1 MEFSN
6 LTNLLHD
13 IVDDLHVPFVQ
24 CQVYKEGKEVYCHGY
39 GDAQKDTLVTPE
51 HTYNLYS
58 TTKFITCT
66 AALQLLEQGKYL
78 MTEPL
83 YEYFPQF
90 KEMFV
95 KMAVCIFEKK

>member
-6 LTNLLHD
+6 LTNLLHH

-24 CQVYKEGKEVYCHGY
+24 CQVYKEGKEVYSHGY
-39 GDAQKDTLVTPE
+39 GDAQENTPVTPQ

-66 AALQLLEQGKYL
+66 AALQL
-78 MTEPL
+78 
-83 YEYFPQF
+83 
-90 KEMFV
+90 
-95 KMAVCIFEKK
+95 FEKGIFLLV